1 MLLFLLQM
9 NMDLFQKNLKK
20 YNHKEYKK
28 QASVFLM
35 IETAATNTLVDRL
48 FRGGVYPAA
57 VIAAI
62 Y

>member
-1 MLLFLLQM
+1 
-9 NMDLFQKNLKK
+9 
-20 YNHKEYKK
+20 
-28 QASVFLM
+28 M